1 MNCRIIYKDN
11 KIDHVQAENGE
22 RSILFDSLK
31 DIFGAEKALE
41 LYALTEEDGYKQ
53 KIQEKVRSF
62 VGVTEKQIDK
72 LSEVIDAQE
81 ILNKL
86 VETGLAN
93 NVYQLST
100 EEINNKLK
108 ELGVSDDVR
117 KRVIAYHGSPY
128 SFDRFTTEK
137 MGTGEGAQAFGW
149 GLYFTDLQSIAKNYA
164 EVLVDSALNNYIEEF
179 DNKLNTKYEN
189 FYDIVNNLS
198 EGKFLNESWRKEAD
212 KLIKEEIEF
221 YKSEYKDVGISNKEA
236 KENLKLLNELILDI
250 NNIPNKNLYKVS
262 LHKGKTPSEYT
273 WLEWDKEVSKTQLE
287 KISENVLDKT
297 LAINTT
303 GIFQFRKNE
312 KFYRGE
318 KTNNQWKFIDRNTGE
333 SVEYSEVSNAW
344 QELYNQEVLNKKEF
358 KFYKRLEDFLESDKN
373 ASLFLLES
381 GIDGIKYPAES
392 ISRGATSDTARGFN
406 YVVFDENAITI
417 EEQIQF
423 QKSGI
428 TPITNGFIYKNDV
441 YLNKNADDSV
451 LLHEFNH
458 LYNNWLKQN
467 RPEVYKKGL
476 DLVKAELKKKNS
488 EIQDIIDFVKTNQPN
503 LEGEKLNEEILT
515 EMVGRRGLE
524 LLIEQKDKAKSSG
537 IIDYLKTVWQ
547 EIKNMLG
554 LSSYTDEQ
562 VLNMNLQDFANASAV
577 DLLRGE
583 RLGTFSEESN
593 DIRYQIIGE
602 KGASKI
608 EEYSSKL
615 NSAKELE
622 KQGESIDEIANK
634 TGWYKQNNQW
644 KYLAPEL
651 LEQLKLTDNYDTNT
665 IYKLQDIL
673 QDKDTLLQM
682 YPEMGNIKVVFYD
695 NSAKNTLPETKN
707 WTNSEGAYNSEKNI
721 LGINTG
727 RLGERGDFGLIQRK
741 FAHELTH
748 SIQREEG
755 FPVGGGLFTIFN
767 EVKKLVGIDGA
778 ATVKT
783 VIDAINNMDRSN
795 LNKNQNRILDEGIKA
810 TMAIF
815 YNDTEVLNRQYKH
828 ILGEVDAKLVEDVM
842 RKIQDGEKITLSYN
856 QYLQLFSEQDNI
868 DLNNLFILNN
878 GDIQFSL
885 TPEIKKSTSLKIEVK
900 EVNGRLVV
908 EPLVN
913 GTKAGALRM
922 LPYEDGYRVDSVA
935 VYDKYQNKR
944 LGTRLYQE
952 AIKFLLKSQ
961 TPLYSL
967 KVRSENAKKIW
978 DKFVEI
984 GVAQKVGEDYI
995 APNKGGLDKNNEAAP
1010 SDVMQYA
1017 NTTDEKLSKEETAE
1031 AIDLAVSLGVESSQ
1045 EVVAILKDAFLENNS
1060 FVFDKK
1066 KMKKA
1071 GFNDYE
1077 ITKILT
1083 DVNLQNQIKNNLAKL
1098 ENTDFSAPLMDVQA
1112 LPEIGIF
1119 GKQKVKPKVK
1129 TVNVKTV
1136 NEQGEVVDKVS
1147 DTKELLRK
1155 TYPDTLPNDM
1165 PQIASSLLKSSENV
1179 VNTHNEL
1186 FYKTLNDLKDA
1197 ALDLGVDLK
1206 DIENRV
1212 FPLENFKS
1220 FVNSL
1225 MNYYSNPSDAFA
1237 EVYDEFFENYE
1248 AEKATK
1254 PTMSTPYTEY
1264 ELLDKFNLVR
1274 NGNEYVKVEDVEIE
1288 PSAERQAKIPQLEVE
1303 DFAVDFDKLE
1313 KLVYHKEQLGAEMK
1327 TLQKPLIEEINLRE
1341 VKKNPY
1347 LKATSEGVKLVSEDP
1362 LTAQKAE
1369 LYGYEPKV
1377 AEKQPKKIE
1386 TDYSLVQDVLVT
1398 QLTSENKVRTPK
1410 GNFTKFM
1417 DDNNKSVFLLDG
1429 SKQST
1434 VDLEG
1439 YLSKADNTPKIEA
1452 KKLYSKEEFENNF
1465 GCV

>member
-62 VGVTEKQIDK
+62 VGVTEKQINK
-72 LSEVIDAQE
+72 LSEAIDAQE
-81 ILNKL
+81 TLNKL
-86 VETGLAN
+86 VETGLAD
-93 NVYQLST
+93 NVYQMT
-100 EEINNKLK
+100 
-108 ELGVSDDVR
+108 
-117 KRVIAYHGSPY
+117 
-128 SFDRFTTEK
+128 
-137 MGTGEGAQAFGW
+137 
-149 GLYFTDLQSIAKNYA
+149 
-164 EVLVDSALNNYIEEF
+164 
-179 DNKLNTKYEN
+179 
-189 FYDIVNNLS
+189 
-198 EGKFLNESWRKEAD
+198 
-212 KLIKEEIEF
+212 
-221 YKSEYKDVGISNKEA
+221 
-236 KENLKLLNELILDI
+236 
-250 NNIPNKNLYKVS
+250 
-262 LHKGKTPSEYT
+262 
-273 WLEWDKEVSKTQLE
+273 
-287 KISENVLDKT
+287 
-297 LAINTT
+297 
-303 GIFQFRKNE
+303 
-312 KFYRGE
+312 
-318 KTNNQWKFIDRNTGE
+318 
-333 SVEYSEVSNAW
+333 
-344 QELYNQEVLNKKEF
+344 
-358 KFYKRLEDFLESDKN
+358 
-373 ASLFLLES
+373 
-381 GIDGIKYPAES
+381 
-392 ISRGATSDTARGFN
+392 
-406 YVVFDENAITI
+406 
-417 EEQIQF
+417 
-423 QKSGI
+423 
-428 TPITNGFIYKNDV
+428 
-441 YLNKNADDSV
+441 
-451 LLHEFNH
+451 
-458 LYNNWLKQN
+458 
-467 RPEVYKKGL
+467 
-476 DLVKAELKKKNS
+476 
-488 EIQDIIDFVKTNQPN
+488 
-503 LEGEKLNEEILT
+503 
-515 EMVGRRGLE
+515 
-524 LLIEQKDKAKSSG
+524 
-537 IIDYLKTVWQ
+537 
-547 EIKNMLG
+547 
-554 LSSYTDEQ
+554 
-562 VLNMNLQDFANASAV
+562 
-577 DLLRGE
+577 
-583 RLGTFSEESN
+583 SEESN

-602 KGASKI
+602 K
-608 EEYSSKL
+608 
-615 NSAKELE
+615 
-622 KQGESIDEIANK
+622 
-634 TGWYKQNNQW
+634 
-644 KYLAPEL
+644 P
-651 LEQLKLTDNYDTNT
+651 
-665 IYKLQDIL
+665 
-673 QDKDTLLQM
+673 
-682 YPEMGNIKVVFYD
+682 
-695 NSAKNTLPETKN
+695 
-707 WTNSEGAYNSEKNI
+707 
-721 LGINTG
+721 
-727 RLGERGDFGLIQRK
+727 
-741 FAHELTH
+741 
-748 SIQREEG
+748 
-755 FPVGGGLFTIFN
+755 
-767 EVKKLVGIDGA
+767 
-778 ATVKT
+778 
-783 VIDAINNMDRSN
+783 
-795 LNKNQNRILDEGIKA
+795 
-810 TMAIF
+810 
-815 YNDTEVLNRQYKH
+815 
-828 ILGEVDAKLVEDVM
+828 
-842 RKIQDGEKITLSYN
+842 
-856 QYLQLFSEQDNI
+856 
-868 DLNNLFILNN
+868 
-878 GDIQFSL
+878 
-885 TPEIKKSTSLKIEVK
+885 SLKIEVK

-978 DKFVEI
+978 DKFVAI

-995 APNKGGLDKNNEAAP
+995 APNKGGLDKNNESKP

-1045 EVVAILKDAFLENNS
+1045 EAVAILKDAFLENDS

-1071 GFNDYE
+1071 GYNDYE

-1098 ENTDFSAPLMDVQA
+1098 ENTDFSVPLMDVQA

-1165 PQIASSLLKSSENV
+1165 PQIASSLFKSSENV
-1179 VNTHNEL
+1179 VNTHNDL
-1186 FYKTLNDLKDA
+1186 FYNTLNDLKNA

-1225 MNYYSNPSDAFA
+1225 MEYYTNPSDAFA
-1237 EVYDEFFENYE
+1237 EVYDEFFENYG

-1264 ELLDKFNLVR
+1264 ELFDKFNLVR
-1274 NGNEYVKVEDVEIE
+1274 NGDEYIKVEDVEIE
-1288 PSAERQAKIPQLEVE
+1288 PSAERQAKISQLEVE

-1327 TLQKPLIEEINLRE
+1327 TLQKPLIEEINLKE

-1452 KKLYSKEEFENNF
+1452 KKLYSKEEYEENF

>member
-62 VGVTEKQIDK
+62 VGVTEEQIDK
-72 LSEVIDAQE
+72 
-81 ILNKL
+81 
-86 VETGLAN
+86 
-93 NVYQLST
+93 
-100 EEINNKLK
+100 
-108 ELGVSDDVR
+108 
-117 KRVIAYHGSPY
+117 
-128 SFDRFTTEK
+128 
-137 MGTGEGAQAFGW
+137 
-149 GLYFTDLQSIAKNYA
+149 
-164 EVLVDSALNNYIEEF
+164 
-179 DNKLNTKYEN
+179 
-189 FYDIVNNLS
+189 
-198 EGKFLNESWRKEAD
+198 
-212 KLIKEEIEF
+212 
-221 YKSEYKDVGISNKEA
+221 
-236 KENLKLLNELILDI
+236 
-250 NNIPNKNLYKVS
+250 
-262 LHKGKTPSEYT
+262 
-273 WLEWDKEVSKTQLE
+273 
-287 KISENVLDKT
+287 
-297 LAINTT
+297 
-303 GIFQFRKNE
+303 
-312 KFYRGE
+312 
-318 KTNNQWKFIDRNTGE
+318 
-333 SVEYSEVSNAW
+333 VSN
-344 QELYNQEVLNKKEF
+344 LLNKK
-358 KFYKRLEDFLESDKN
+358 
-373 ASLFLLES
+373 
-381 GIDGIKYPAES
+381 P
-392 ISRGATSDTARGFN
+392 
-406 YVVFDENAITI
+406 
-417 EEQIQF
+417 
-423 QKSGI
+423 
-428 TPITNGFIYKNDV
+428 
-441 YLNKNADDSV
+441 
-451 LLHEFNH
+451 
-458 LYNNWLKQN
+458 
-467 RPEVYKKGL
+467 
-476 DLVKAELKKKNS
+476 
-488 EIQDIIDFVKTNQPN
+488 
-503 LEGEKLNEEILT
+503 
-515 EMVGRRGLE
+515 
-524 LLIEQKDKAKSSG
+524 
-537 IIDYLKTVWQ
+537 
-547 EIKNMLG
+547 
-554 LSSYTDEQ
+554 
-562 VLNMNLQDFANASAV
+562 
-577 DLLRGE
+577 
-583 RLGTFSEESN
+583 
-593 DIRYQIIGE
+593 
-602 KGASKI
+602 
-608 EEYSSKL
+608 
-615 NSAKELE
+615 
-622 KQGESIDEIANK
+622 
-634 TGWYKQNNQW
+634 
-644 KYLAPEL
+644 
-651 LEQLKLTDNYDTNT
+651 
-665 IYKLQDIL
+665 
-673 QDKDTLLQM
+673 
-682 YPEMGNIKVVFYD
+682 
-695 NSAKNTLPETKN
+695 
-707 WTNSEGAYNSEKNI
+707 
-721 LGINTG
+721 
-727 RLGERGDFGLIQRK
+727 
-741 FAHELTH
+741 
-748 SIQREEG
+748 
-755 FPVGGGLFTIFN
+755 
-767 EVKKLVGIDGA
+767 
-778 ATVKT
+778 
-783 VIDAINNMDRSN
+783 
-795 LNKNQNRILDEGIKA
+795 
-810 TMAIF
+810 
-815 YNDTEVLNRQYKH
+815 
-828 ILGEVDAKLVEDVM
+828 
-842 RKIQDGEKITLSYN
+842 
-856 QYLQLFSEQDNI
+856 
-868 DLNNLFILNN
+868 
-878 GDIQFSL
+878 
-885 TPEIKKSTSLKIEVK
+885 TSLKIEVK

-967 KVRSENAKKIW
+967 KVRSENTKKIW

-995 APNKGGLDKNNEAAP
+995 APNKGGLDKNNEAKP

-1017 NTTDEKLSKEETAE
+1017 NTTDERLSKEETAE
-1031 AIDLAVSLGVESSQ
+1031 AIDLAVSLGVETS
-1045 EVVAILKDAFLENNS
+1045 EEAVAILKDAFLENNA

-1071 GFNDYE
+1071 GYNDYE

-1098 ENTDFSAPLMDVQA
+1098 ENTDFSAPLMDVQTS
-1112 LPEIGIF
+1112 PEIGIF

-1165 PQIASSLLKSSENV
+1165 PQIASSLFKSSENV
-1179 VNTHNEL
+1179 VNTHNDL
-1186 FYKTLNDLKDA
+1186 FYNTLNDLKNA

-1225 MNYYSNPSDAFA
+1225 MEYYANPSDTFA
-1237 EVYDEFFENYE
+1237 EVYDEFFENYG

-1264 ELLDKFNLVR
+1264 ELFDKFNLVR
-1274 NGNEYVKVEDVEIE
+1274 KGDEYVKVEDVEIE
-1288 PSAERQAKIPQLEVE
+1288 PSAERQAKITQLEVE

-1327 TLQKPLIEEINLRE
+1327 TLQKPLIEEINLKE

-1398 QLTSENKVRTPK
+1398 QLTYENKVRTPK

-1417 DDNNKSVFLLDG
+1417 DDNNKSVFLLDV

-1439 YLSKADNTPKIEA
+1439 YLSKAGNAPKIEA

-1465 GCV
+1465 GCLN